1 MTLQLDDRGGDD
13 VACDADRGQLQQV
26 LINLLL
32 NAVQASPEGATVEV
46 MAEVLDGWVLVKVSD
61 RGAGLPVADRERLF
75 EPFFTTKPVGAGTG
89 LGLAVALG
97 LAEQNGGRLTLVD
110 RPGGGAEARL
120 ELPLVREDMP

>member
-1 MTLQLDDRGGDD
+1 VGLQ
-13 VACDADRGQLQQV
+13 ADRGLEFLDLPAHGLVV
-26 LINLLL
+26 LGPPGG
-32 NAVQASPEGATVEV
+32 AEGATVEV
-46 MAEVLDGWVLVKVSD
+46 MAEVLDGWVLVKVCD

-120 ELPLVREDMP
+120 ELPLVREDVP

>member
-46 MAEVLDGWVLVKVSD
+46 MAEVQDGWVLVKVSD